1 MSGESGYDG
10 TTVDPPLIHLERF
23 GKRYGR
29 VNAVQDVT
37 FDVGVGEFVA
47 IEGPSGS
54 GKTTLL
60 GMLGLLEKASEGE
73 YRFRGRPTTDLDD
86 LEASRLRNRCFGF
99 VFQQFYLLPHLTA
112 WENVSRPLVYA
123 GVDRRQRKERAL
135 ALLEKLDLAHRA
147 DHHPSELSGGEQ
159 QRVAIARAL
168 VNDPDVIL
176 ADEPTG
182 NLPQAQWEPILG
194 LLEELHREGKTI
206 LLVSHQSDVAERA
219 ARRIELCNGRVVRA

>member
-1 MSGESGYDG
+1 MRLKG
-10 TTVDPPLIHLERF
+10 F

-60 GMLGLLEKASEGE
+60 GMLGLLEEASEGE
-73 YRFRGRPTTDLDD
+73 YRFMGRPTADLDD

-99 VFQQFYLLPHLTA
+99 VFQQFYLLPHLAA
-112 WENVSRPLVYA
+112 WENVCRPLVYA
-123 GVDRRQRKERAL
+123 RVDRRQRKERAL
-135 ALLEKLDLAHRA
+135 ALLEQLGLAHRA
-147 DHHPSELSGGEQ
+147 DHHPAQLSGGEQ

-194 LLEELHREGKTI
+194 LLEQLHREGKTI

-219 ARRIELCNGRVVRA
+219 ARRIELCDGRVVRA